1 MDGQTDGRMDEWPDR
16 QTEESDFI
24 GHCPTNIERL
34 KVYLKYRRNSKRHYC
49 NLKFSLFRN
58 AQLSESEF

>member
-1 MDGQTDGRMDEWPDR
+1 MDGRTDRQTDR

-24 GHCPTNIERL
+24 GHSPTNIKRL
-34 KVYLKYRRNSKRHYC
+34 KVYLKYRRNSKSHYC

-58 AQLSESEF
+58 TQLSESEF